1 MRKRGFTVIELLVVL
16 AIIFT
21 LVGIGI
27 PAYNSWKNRSKI
39 AKARADI
46 QKIEMAA
53 EMYRTDYG
61 EYPGRPSAL
70 ITSDA
75 RYGKFTN
82 DDLIDPWDK
91 GYEYSPSSE
100 KITIRSYGPN
110 GNKGD
115 NDDITNEESQ

>member
-1 MRKRGFTVIELLVVL
+1 MRDRGFTAIELLIVF

-46 QKIEMAA
+46 ANIEMAA

-61 EYPGRPSAL
+61 EYPGSIADTEAAL
-70 ITSDA
+70 KDVKI
-75 RYGKFTN
+75 N
-82 DDLIDPWDK
+82 NIDPWNNAYK
-91 GYEYSPSSE
+91 YNLSSSGQTI
-100 KITIRSYGPN
+100 KITSNGPN
-110 GNKGD
+110 QTAGD
-115 NDDITNEESQ
+115 GDDISNTQAW